1 MGSAANPNCPII
13 SISHEKRRTRYR
25 PASSRFSRMTR
36 MKLRA
41 HRPCGDG
48 CKGWRDR
55 PRNPDDGFD
64 L

>member
-1 MGSAANPNCPII
+1 
-13 SISHEKRRTRYR
+13 
-25 PASSRFSRMTR
+25 

-55 PRNPDDGFD
+55 PRNPDDGID